1 MESARENIKEQYVY
15 RSEVPSDR
23 HRRLVSWYLVARLE
37 GSNVV
42 ARIDSLGLFPASR
55 KVGVST
61 NSPSPADLVRTVGA
75 WESTASGHH
84 SKVIVT
90 LADARTQAARSS
102 QSK

>member
-1 MESARENIKEQYVY
+1 MPTPDEEISAQYVY

-55 KVGVST
+55 SVGISS
-61 NSPSPADLVRTVGA
+61 SPSAGDLVRTVGPWA
-75 WESTASGHH
+75 TTKSGHH
-84 SKVIVT
+84 SKVVVT
-90 LADARTQAARSS
+90 LAGASSSAATGTRP
-102 QSK
+102 Q